1 MFLAAWQK
9 LTAKEVWASS
19 LLNAHKVFKKE
30 SNQMK
35 SYNHLFEKLVS
46 RENIDLAI
54 TNASKRKR
62 KRKDVRFIL
71 ENKEEFTKRIQDLLI
86 NQEFKPQR
94 HKLVKIYDKSSKK
107 ERYII
112 QPFFRVNRQ
121 GEEVFEQI
129 IHHAVIQVLQP
140 VFMKGMY
147 KYSCGS
153 IPKRG
158 GHYGKRYLEKYIKEH
173 NNNDIKYC
181 CKFDIRHYYLTV
193 NIPLLK
199 EKFKA
204 KIHDEKMLKIIFAI
218 LDSNI
223 ATNNGKL
230 FDMGLPIGF
239 YTSQWFANWFLE
251 DFDHFIKEE
260 LKIKCYV
267 RYVDD
272 VILLSPNKKDLHK
285 KLKRIK
291 NFLKNIKLDL
301 KKNYQV
307 FKFDYG
313 NNKGRPLD
321 FMGFKFYRTRTTLR
335 KSILHNAVR
344 KARKIQKK
352 ITPTHYDASQMLSYL
367 GWFKSTKT
375 FEFFE
380 RTVAQMINLKACK
393 LLISRKNKGETNVIK
408 LGSCGKH

>member
-1 MFLAAWQK
+1 
-9 LTAKEVWASS
+9 
-19 LLNAHKVFKKE
+19 LLNARKVFKKE
-30 SNQMK
+30 SNRMK

-46 RENIDLAI
+46 WENINLAI
-54 TNASKRKR
+54 TNASKKKR
-62 KRKDVRFIL
+62 KRKDVRYIL
-71 ENKEEFTKRIQDLLI
+71 GHREEFIKQIQDLLI

-129 IHHAVIQVLQP
+129 IHHAVIQILSP
-140 VFMKGMY
+140 IFMHGMY

-158 GHYGKRYLEKYIKEH
+158 GHYGKRYLEKYIREH
-173 NNNDIKYC
+173 NDNEIKYC

-204 KIHDEKMLKIIFAI
+204 KIHDEKMLKVIYTI

-223 ATNNGKL
+223 ATNNGTL

-285 KLKRIK
+285 KLKQIK
-291 NFLKNIKLDL
+291 YFLKNIKLEL
-301 KKNYQV
+301 KRNYQV
-307 FKFDYG
+307 FKFDYE
-313 NNKGRPLD
+313 NNKGRPID
-321 FMGFKFYRTRTTLR
+321 FMGFKFHRSRTTLR

-344 KARKIQKK
+344 KARNIQKK
-352 ITPTHYDASQMLSYL
+352 ENPTHYDASQMLSYL

-375 FEFFE
+375 FLFF
-380 RTVAQMINLKACK
+380 RGTIAQRVNIKACK
-393 LLISRKNKGETNVIK
+393 LLISRKNKGENNGSK
-408 LGSCGKH
+408 LESSGELNRAAGN

>member
-1 MFLAAWQK
+1 
-9 LTAKEVWASS
+9 
-19 LLNAHKVFKKE
+19 
-30 SNQMK
+30 MK

-46 RENIDLAI
+46 SENINLAI
-54 TNASKRKR
+54 TNASKKKR
-62 KRKDVRFIL
+62 KRKDVRYIL
-71 ENKEEFTKRIQDLLI
+71 ANKEETTKRIQDLLI
-86 NQEFKPQR
+86 NGEFKPQR

-107 ERYII
+107 ERFII
-112 QPFFRVNRQ
+112 QPYFRVNRQ

-129 IHHAVIQVLQP
+129 IHHAVTQILSP
-140 VFMKGMY
+140 IFMKGMY

-158 GHYGKRYLEKYIKEH
+158 GHYGKKYLEKYIKEH
-173 NNNDIKYC
+173 SSSEMKYC

-199 EKFKA
+199 EKFIA
-204 KIHDEKMLKIIFAI
+204 KIHDKRMLEVIFAI

-239 YTSQWFANWFLE
+239 YTSQWFANWFLQ
-251 DFDHFIKEE
+251 DLDHYIKEE
-260 LKIKCYV
+260 LKIKCFV

-272 VILLSPNKKDLHK
+272 IILLGPNKRDLHK
-285 KLKRIK
+285 KLKRLQK
-291 NFLKNIKLDL
+291 YLKNIKLDL

-307 FKFDYG
+307 FKLEG
-313 NNKGRPLD
+313 EKNKGRPID
-321 FMGFKFYRTRTTLR
+321 FMGFKFYINRTTLR
-335 KSILHNAVR
+335 KSILHNAVH

-352 ITPTHYDASQMLSYL
+352 QNPTHYDASQMLSYL

-375 FEFFE
+375 FEYYN
-380 RTVAQMINLKACK
+380 RTVSQMISLKACK
-393 LLISRKNKGETNVIK
+393 LLISRKNKGENYELNLQT
-408 LGSCGKH
+408 G